1 MSYRLNIYVNYILNK
16 TVDGKDSLLMSRWKK
31 NVAIKWKNN
40 NYCKEYVRSGDTLF
54 DTLTYL
60 KMDIIANLASY

>member
-1 MSYRLNIYVNYILNK
+1 MSYCLNIYVNYILNK

-40 NYCKEYVRSGDTLF
+40 NYCKDMLGQETLYS
-54 DTLTYL
+54 TH
-60 KMDIIANLASY
+60 